1 MTAYKFVYSVASCG
15 AWSAWKN
22 YSAREELSQVRPG
35 YIKMVGVFTKS
46 ISTWTHQNDLFT
58 SCLPNDCL
66 FEVYVISLNQSHSA
80 ALLRSKLSFCRFID
94 DSYRWYDVN
103 EGYTARA
110 VCKIQ
115 NCPQGFIEYN
125 NKCLRV
131 VNSRRNRW
139 AEYYCKIFMKK
150 LLNSIHYITNT

>member
-1 MTAYKFVYSVASCG
+1 MDTSK
-15 AWSAWKN
+15 
-22 YSAREELSQVRPG
+22 LSY
-35 YIKMVGVFTKS
+35 YILLTKR
-46 ISTWTHQNDLFT
+46 
-58 SCLPNDCL
+58 L
-66 FEVYVISLNQSHSA
+66 FEVYVLSLNQSHSA

-115 NCPQGFIEYN
+115 NCPQGFIEYS

-139 AEYYCKIFMKK
+139 AEYYSKILMKK
-150 LLNSIHYITNT
+150 LLNSIHYITNTWWIIYSHYSILKQCFFIIVLIVQISTWNIYDKHRHMPGA

>member
-1 MTAYKFVYSVASCG
+1 MDTSK
-15 AWSAWKN
+15 
-22 YSAREELSQVRPG
+22 LSY
-35 YIKMVGVFTKS
+35 YILLTKR
-46 ISTWTHQNDLFT
+46 
-58 SCLPNDCL
+58 L
-66 FEVYVISLNQSHSA
+66 FEVYVLSLNQSHSA

-150 LLNSIHYITNT
+150 LLNSIHYITNTLWIISLHYNILKQFFLIIVLIVQISTWDIYDNHRHMPGA

>member
-1 MTAYKFVYSVASCG
+1 MATS
-15 AWSAWKN
+15 
-22 YSAREELSQVRPG
+22 ELPY
-35 YIKMVGVFTKS
+35 YILLTK
-46 ISTWTHQNDLFT
+46 WL
-58 SCLPNDCL
+58 L
-66 FEVYVISLNQSHSA
+66 FEVYMISSNQSHSA

-139 AEYYCKIFMKK
+139 AEYYCKIFMKR
-150 LLNSIHYITNT
+150 LLNSIHYITNTSWIIFSHYNTLKQCFLIIIVLMVQISTWNIYDNHRHMPGA